1 MNNRIPATYTRHCWC
16 GGSLDNSPNSMY
28 ARCMSCGTFVSQ
40 YEVSTASLK
49 DFYSLGGYWHDYQKK
64 VGGFPDISQRS
75 RNDRQDRIPF
85 WFNLLSLSGCLP
97 TRLLEVGCSHG
108 GFLDY
113 CREHGIGEVVGVEVD
128 EETCAFA
135 RQRFQLE
142 HVHSG
147 LFPDVQLPFVSFGAI
162 CMFDVVEHFPDP
174 IRALKVV
181 AGLLADDG
189 VLILQTP
196 CYRGEDG
203 GWSQFKPEE
212 HLYLYDESNLTA
224 LLDRCGLYA
233 AEIFPGYFRDDMFVV
248 ARKKSS
254 VADILFIRTDAIGD
268 NVLASSMLPAVTGL
282 YPGARITVLCR
293 QHISE
298 LYETCPFVS
307 KVLAFDFDRA
317 CQDDSYRDDLLAHLQ
332 SLSFDLTLV
341 TQYSRDMLTDI
352 FAIGSFA
359 RERIAF
365 SGDNCEISPE
375 VKRLNDGCYTRLI
388 DISSYSRRECDR
400 LRDYLVALGMDS
412 AELTPSLWTIPAD
425 GKLANNFFRQHALKK
440 ESTVAIC
447 INGSH
452 SNKMY
457 PYYAEA
463 LGNLCQ
469 QESITLIALGGRDD
483 FAASQAVLNKIGGP
497 HLNLCGLT
505 TLRQSAEILRR
516 CRMLVSADTG
526 TAHLA
531 CAVGARNLVVMWGG
545 HFGRFFPYSPLT
557 SLVCLP
563 LECYECNWQC
573 PHDRWHC
580 IREITP
586 ATVAIAMEQ
595 TFMGGALKPRIFVQN
610 GLEGENGRLFA
621 PDRLS
626 LLGNLNS
633 VEIITVDL

>member
-1 MNNRIPATYTRHCWC
+1 M
-16 GGSLDNSPNSMY
+16 
-28 ARCMSCGTFVSQ
+28 SQ
-40 YEVSTASLK
+40 YVTSAASLK

-75 RNDRQDRIPF
+75 CNDRQDRIPF
-85 WFNLLSLSGCLP
+85 WFNLLKLTGGLP
-97 TRLLEVGCSHG
+97 ARLLEVGCSHG

-113 CREHGIGEVVGVEVD
+113 CREHGVDAVVGVEVD
-128 EETCAFA
+128 EKTCNFA

-142 HVHSG
+142 HVYSG
-147 LFPDVQLPFVSFGAI
+147 LFPDVQLPFVYFDAI

-203 GWSQFKPEE
+203 GWSQFKQEE
-212 HLYLYDESNLTA
+212 HLYLYDESNLSA

-254 VADILFIRTDAIGD
+254 VTNLLFIRTDAIGD
-268 NVLASSMLPAVTGL
+268 NILASSMLPAVAGL

-307 KVLAFDFDRA
+307 EVLTFDFDRA
-317 CQDDSYRDDLLAHLQ
+317 CQDDPYRDDLLAHLQ
-332 SLSFDLTLV
+332 SLSFDLALV

-375 VKRLNDGCYTRLI
+375 VKHLNDGCYTRLI
-388 DISSYSRRECDR
+388 DIPRDSRRECDR
-400 LRDYLVALGMDS
+400 LQDFLVALGVGS
-412 AELTPSLWTIPAD
+412 TELTPSIWTIPAD
-425 GKLANNFFRQHALKK
+425 GKLADRLFRQHALKK
-440 ESTVAIC
+440 ESAVAIC

-469 QESITLIALGGRDD
+469 QEAITLIALGGRDD

-526 TAHLA
+526 AAHLA
-531 CAVGARNLVVMWGG
+531 CAVGTRNVVVMWGG

-563 LECYECNWQC
+563 LECYGCNWQC
-573 PHDRWHC
+573 PHERWHC
-580 IREITP
+580 ITEIAP
-586 ATVAIAMEQ
+586 GTVATAAER
-595 TFMGGALKPRIFVQN
+595 TFRGFAPKPRVFVQKELCGQDVN
-610 GLEGENGRLFA
+610 SFA